1 MPAQLSATKGPLD
14 LGLAA
19 WMRLGKEFFA
29 GAAFA
34 GDKDGR
40 RIGLGNFGCQMFQQ
54 FHLRRP
60 ADDLIEC

>member
-1 MPAQLSATKGPLD
+1 M
-14 LGLAA
+14 
-19 WMRLGKEFFA
+19 GKEFFA
-29 GAAFA
+29 CAAFA

-40 RIGLGNFGCQMFQQ
+40 CIGLGDFCCQMFQQ